1 MLFYTRCLFKSQT
14 KKLTDS
20 RWWLGLML
28 VITLASISI
37 ALSKLSVLQNA
48 QVSSLT
54 IGIILGII
62 VGNSLFSRIA
72 THTDIGVDY
81 AKSFL
86 LKAGIILFGFRTHYR
101 HGGIGTTNSHWGNSS
116 SWNKTP
122 TFGKLFVFIFNV
134 RRFRN

>member
-86 LKAGIILFGFRTHYR
+86 LKAGIILFGFRITFSQITE
-101 HGGIGTTNSHWGNSS
+101 IGWLGLVIDLAILLG
-116 SWNKTP
+116 
-122 TFGKLFVFIFNV
+122 TFILAIQLGK
-134 RRFRN
+134 R